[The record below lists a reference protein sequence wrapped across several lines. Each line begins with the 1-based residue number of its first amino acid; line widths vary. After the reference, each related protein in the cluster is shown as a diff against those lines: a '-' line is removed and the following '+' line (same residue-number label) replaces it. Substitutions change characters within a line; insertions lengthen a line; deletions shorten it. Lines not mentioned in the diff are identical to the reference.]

1 MSADDDINE
10 DMPSSERI
18 PSVLMKKL
26 LGKGH
31 VLYID
36 NYYTSPTLVKYFLS
50 NNTRGTI
57 HSNQYNFPKYII
69 NEVLEYKGQFFI
81 TTRTLCKLL
90 VKYWAH
96 KGKASGLQKVL
107 YMLSTCHQ
115 LSVELGNNQ
124 NNVKKLICIKS
135 YNTLMGAVNHVDH
148 QLQSMQIL
156 WKT

>member
-81 TTRTLCKLL
+81 TTRTLSKLL
-90 VKYWAH
+90 VNI
-96 KGKASGLQKVL
+96 GLTRARHLVYKVL

-148 QLQSMQIL
+148 RLQSMQIL